1 MKKNTYKKFRE
12 NYLNFYNGCYSLFG
26 AKGLTDLKQEID
38 LEAIIRN
45 YDAIGPFV
53 YYICDY
59 TTHKFIQ
66 VGGSCEQLFGY
77 KSSDF
82 EGKGFSFCYKI
93 TPVLD
98 IIRLLRGG
106 RVFWNQFKETPLE
119 DRPFLRVNFTTT
131 FKRKDGTTFE
141 GFQQNRPI
149 LFDEKGNAIYFLVI
163 ITDISDFKTQFST
176 HEHYILNVK
185 DPTNVIK
192 TQIKFKDTEKN
203 KPVSPAEIRVLKLL
217 AEGLKTKE
225 IAAQL
230 YLSEHTVNVHRKNLL
245 QKLECS
251 SSSQLIKKALMA
263 GIL

>member
-1 MKKNTYKKFRE
+1 MKKNTYKRFRE
-12 NYLNFYNGCYSLFG
+12 NYLNFYNSCSSLFG
-26 AKGLTDLKQEID
+26 TKGAIELKKDFDID
-38 LEAIIRN
+38 VIIRN

-106 RVFWNQFKETPLE
+106 KVFCNKLKETPIE
-119 DRPFLRVNFTTT
+119 DRQFLRVNFTTT
-131 FKRKDGTTFE
+131 FKRKDGSTFE

-176 HEHYILNVK
+176 YEHYILNVK
-185 DPTNVIK
+185 DPTKVIK
-192 TQIKFKDTEKN
+192 TKIKFKDTEKN
-203 KPVSPAEIRVLKLL
+203 KNVSTAVIRVLKLL
-217 AEGLKTKE
+217 AEGWTIKE
-225 IAAQL
+225 IVSKL
-230 YLSEHTVNVHRKNLL
+230 DFREIKIKTNINNVL
-245 QKLECS
+245 QTL
-251 SSSQLIKKALMA
+251 
-263 GIL
+263 